1 MIIPQKTRIFTEL
14 LINPIKTMR
23 SILQK
28 SIWTLALCIFAT
40 SVYAQVS
47 PKKFKKAKGIEVTYQ
62 NSYKGKV
69 RPGEMLMKVSG
80 DQVAL
85 ESVFPKP
92 QGKKGKKDQ
101 PAPKPENKPEVK
113 RLITK
118 NYVDYAAKEFYRWA
132 ELPSGEIISAATPF
146 EFGKNLT
153 EIGADKY
160 LGLNC
165 KILRTSINSN
175 TIEIW
180 YTNDIPF
187 RGTPQANVGVP
198 DGLVLRVIR
207 NGETIQE
214 ATAITPIKEEQALLP
229 ESWGQKLDASD
240 YQYAINQSGVIT
252 IPVFDQL
259 TICFNGAKLPETLE
273 DNVIYS
279 AGGGAVILKKVKLPE
294 NVRGKSIFAEVVQY
308 SDGDAY
314 DRTGSIFVIP
324 TDKKQSFLDAIR
336 NLKSVPSFT
345 SGTDTYHGL
354 VSTPEYDVPVELMRF
369 FTGFGVRKFNHNK
382 VPGQVWVD
390 SVLYKS
396 EITALSDH
404 LHGEAWIAAYI
415 GNWDGKGHKLSLKL
429 KYYPD
434 GGRRMY
440 KAMPLFNTINLL
452 EQAGQP
458 YPIFM
463 LNDKLNAK
471 FTLKEPVKNAVLYYT
486 TTGHGGWGGGDE
498 FNQKP
503 NTIYLNGE
511 KVFSFVPWRDDCG
524 TYRNWNPCS
533 GNFSNGL
540 SSSDLSRSNW
550 CPATVTNPEYIY
562 LGDLE
567 AGEHT
572 ITVEIPQGAPEGG
585 SNSYWCLSGTL
596 LY

>member
-1 MIIPQKTRIFTEL
+1 M
-14 LINPIKTMR
+14 
-23 SILQK
+23 
-28 SIWTLALCIFAT
+28 ALCIFAT

-47 PKKFKKAKGIEVTYQ
+47 PKKFKKAKGIEVIYQ
-62 NSYKGKV
+62 SSYKGKV

-85 ESVFPKP
+85 ENVMPKP
-92 QGKKGKKDQ
+92 QGKKNK
-101 PAPKPENKPEVK
+101 PAFIPENRPTEK
-113 RLITK
+113 RLVTK
-118 NYVDYAAKEFYRWA
+118 NYVDYAAKEFYRWS
-132 ELPSGEIISAATPF
+132 ELPNGDIISAATPF
-146 EFGKNLT
+146 EFGKNLN
-153 EIGADKY
+153 EIGTDKY

-180 YTNDIPF
+180 YTTDLPF

-214 ATAITPIKEEQALLP
+214 ATTITPIKEEQALLP
-229 ESWGQKLDASD
+229 ETWGKQLDASD

-252 IPVFDQL
+252 IPVFDQQ
-259 TICFNGAKLPETLE
+259 TICFDGAKLPETLE
-273 DNVIYS
+273 SGVHYS
-279 AGGGAVILKKVKLPE
+279 AGGGAIILKKVKLPE
-294 NVRGKSIFAEVVQY
+294 NVRGRSIFVEVVQY

-336 NLKSVPSFT
+336 DLKSVPSFT
-345 SGTDTYHGL
+345 SGNDTYHGL
-354 VSTPEYDVPVELMRF
+354 VSTDDYNVPVELMRF

-396 EITALSDH
+396 EVTALADH

-415 GNWDGKGHKLSLKL
+415 GNWDAKGHKLSLKL

-440 KAMPLFNTINLL
+440 KTMPLFNTINLL

-572 ITVEIPQGAPEGG
+572 ITVAIPQGAPEGG

-596 LY
+596 LYQQINK